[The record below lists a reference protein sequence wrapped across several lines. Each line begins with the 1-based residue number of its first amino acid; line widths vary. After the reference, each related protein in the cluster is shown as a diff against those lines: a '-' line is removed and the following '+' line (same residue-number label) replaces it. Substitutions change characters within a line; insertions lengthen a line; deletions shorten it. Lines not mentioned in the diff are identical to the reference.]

1 MLSVQATRFVRRS
14 LPTATRCFST
24 QKMMETDLSITDM
37 KKSKHNFVSF
47 VNKAAL
53 NEKSFEHKE
62 LYNFLVECFVDNDTD
77 YDGQVS
83 FNGFNSMIAEAA
95 TAPRRFGFAPHT
107 RELYDSKEDY
117 EAERMKLFNTL
128 RGNNERIPLEGW
140 VTWAQAHLKE
150 KVGDGLEEHSEARWE
165 RSKADYISFLKGVME
180 AKSSHNVKSSTST
193 QMKEHYMNSVRQFT
207 TADMSCTG
215 KLDQNQFNGLMAA
228 CAKVPA
234 KHGIDLYNNI
244 TFKEVSSDGKSVT
257 MKDFLDWKVSYL
269 QAKLPAL

>member
-14 LPTATRCFST
+14 LPTASRCFST
-24 QKMMETDLSITDM
+24 QKMSQTDLSITDM

-47 VNKAAL
+47 VNKAAKDQ
-53 NEKSFEHKE
+53 KSFEHKE

-107 RELYDSKEDY
+107 REMYESKEDY
-117 EAERMKLFNTL
+117 EAERMKLFNML
-128 RGNNERIPLEGW
+128 RGTQERIPLEGW
-140 VTWAQAHLKE
+140 LMWAQAHLKE

-165 RSKADYISFLKGVME
+165 RSKADYISFLKGVMA
-180 AKSSHNVKSSTST
+180 AKSSHNPKSSTST

-207 TADMSCTG
+207 TADSACTG
-215 KLDQNQFNGLMAA
+215 KIDQSQFSGLMAS

-234 KHGIDLYNNI
+234 KHGIKLYDDVN
-244 TFKEVSSDGKSVT
+244 FKDVSSDGKTVT
-257 MKDFLDWKVSYL
+257 MKDFLDWKTNYL
-269 QAKLPAL
+269 QAKLATL

>member
-24 QKMMETDLSITDM
+24 QKMTQQDLSINDM

-53 NEKSFEHKE
+53 NSKSFEHKE

-107 RELYDSKEDY
+107 RELYESKEEY

-128 RGNNERIPLEGW
+128 RGTNERIPLEGW
-140 VTWAQAHLKE
+140 LMWASAHLKE

-165 RSKADYISFLKGVME
+165 RSKADYIAFLKGVMS
-180 AKSSHNVKSSTST
+180 AKSSHNAKSSTST

-207 TADMSCTG
+207 DADTGCMG
-215 KLDQNQFNGLMAA
+215 KLDQAQFNGLMAV

-234 KHGIDLYNNI
+234 KHGMNLY
-244 TFKEVSSDGKSVT
+244 TDVQFSSVSSDGKCVT
-257 MKDFLDWKVSYL
+257 MKDFLDWKINYL
-269 QAKLPAL
+269 QTKLPTL